1 MRCIAKGMANGYGR
15 SQMLRNGHFSRL
27 LIEKSPASCVDGVSK
42 EAISRHLASHNPGY
56 HRTSVDPDPT
66 FSRDP
71 FVNAIKDPM

>member
-1 MRCIAKGMANGYGR
+1 MVTFPRKGD
-15 SQMLRNGHFSRL
+15 FPRL

-42 EAISRHLASHNPGY
+42 EAISRHLAPHHPRH

-71 FVNAIKDPM
+71 FVDAIKDQM